1 MTIDGQKKAR
11 HVLSEQEL
19 LEELIEDDP
28 NGEVTEWDWVDFWA
42 TETYIEDTEEDEDAD
57 N

>member
-1 MTIDGQKKAR
+1 M
-11 HVLSEQEL
+11 SEQEL

-42 TETYIEDTEEDEDAD
+42 TEEYIEDTEEDEDAD